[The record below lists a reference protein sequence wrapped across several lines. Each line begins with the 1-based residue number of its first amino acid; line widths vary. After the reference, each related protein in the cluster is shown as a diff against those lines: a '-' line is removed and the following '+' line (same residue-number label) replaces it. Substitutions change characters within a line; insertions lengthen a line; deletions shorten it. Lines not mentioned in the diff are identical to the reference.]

1 MKSAYNYLQNENVYS
16 HDAENINLALNN
28 YRKWFLRKGCI
39 NYTKLNKGTPKPIEK
54 IISAFNRKINNLELL
69 KNNNIKVDYINGINI
84 IFNQYYEL
92 KSKEQK
98 DSKLFKKIE
107 QQALLYILNKKK

>member
-39 NYTKLNKGTPKPIEK
+39 NYTKLNKGNQSKKLYRHLIEK
-54 IISAFNRKINNLELL
+54 SMI
-69 KNNNIKVDYINGINI
+69 
-84 IFNQYYEL
+84 
-92 KSKEQK
+92 
-98 DSKLFKKIE
+98 
-107 QQALLYILNKKK
+107 

>member
-1 MKSAYNYLQNENVYS
+1 MKSAYNYLQNKDVFY
-16 HDAENINLALNN
+16 HDAENINLALND

-39 NYTKLNKGTPKPIEK
+39 NYSKLNKGTPKQIEK
-54 IISAFNRKINNLELL
+54 IISAFNRKINDLELF

-98 DSKLFKKIE
+98 NSKQFKKIE
-107 QQALLYILNKKK
+107 IQALLYILNKK